1 MHNLKPLASTHK
13 LGLTADFIPES
24 RTVFHNTNR
33 IRCGIPHHLP
43 TIDVSFLQLNAARS
57 AALRPVCA
65 LRTFASSSLSRSAD
79 VDPKI
84 TAIVDQIAT
93 LNLLQTSALVT
104 ALKEKLNIAD
114 IVMPVA
120 AAAAPAAAG
129 GAAPAA
135 AAAEKPVE
143 KTEFK
148 VKLEKFDAA
157 SKAKVIK
164 EIKGM
169 LPGANLV
176 EAKKFVE
183 SVPKVIRESATKEEA
198 EKMKKTLEALGAT
211 VVLE

>member
-1 MHNLKPLASTHK
+1 MEGRPTFEAILTPTFRPLPLATR
-13 LGLTADFIPES
+13 A
-24 RTVFHNTNR
+24 
-33 IRCGIPHHLP
+33 
-43 TIDVSFLQLNAARS
+43 
-57 AALRPVCA
+57 
-65 LRTFASSSLSRSAD
+65 FASSSL
-79 VDPKI
+79 VQQTTDPKI
-84 TAIVDQIAT
+84 AAIVDQIAG
-93 LNLLQTSALVT
+93 LNLLETAGLVT

-120 AAAAPAAAG
+120 AAAAPAAG
-129 GAAPAA
+129 GAAAA
-135 AAAEKPVE
+135 PVAEEKPVE

-148 VKLEKFDAA
+148 VKLEKFDPA

-183 SVPKVIRESATKEEA
+183 SVPKVIRENATKEDA

>member
-1 MHNLKPLASTHK
+1 MLAAKFERKDVK
-13 LGLTADFIPES
+13 LVVISRGSSFITRTAVAAS
-24 RTVFHNTNR
+24 RITCQR
-33 IRCGIPHHLP
+33 SI
-43 TIDVSFLQLNAARS
+43 ARS

-65 LRTFASSSLSRSAD
+65 IRTFASSSPSRSAD

-135 AAAEKPVE
+135 AAEEKPVE

-211 VVLE
+211 VILE